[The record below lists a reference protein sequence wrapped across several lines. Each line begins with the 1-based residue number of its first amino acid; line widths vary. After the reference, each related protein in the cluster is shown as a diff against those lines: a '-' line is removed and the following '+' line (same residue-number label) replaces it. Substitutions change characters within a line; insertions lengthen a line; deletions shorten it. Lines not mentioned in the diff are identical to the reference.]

1 MEEKSFE
8 NWDDFD
14 LKTDLLRGIYA
25 DGFEKPSAIQK
36 MAIPAL
42 MEGKDVIG
50 QAQSGS
56 GKTGAFATSILH
68 RIDIDVNQSQAL
80 ILAPTHELA
89 CQIATVIKA
98 IGIMYDNLVV
108 KTLIGGTPVAEDARS
123 IREHPPH
130 IIVGC
135 TGRVFDLLN
144 RQYLSL
150 QHIKMFVL
158 DEADEMLSSGFKEQI
173 YNIYQYL
180 PDEVQVAIF
189 SATLPTETM
198 QMTSKFMQSPIT
210 IKVKS
215 EDLNLECIQQFYVSL
230 SNDDTKY
237 DMLKH
242 LYENLSVSQSIVYAN
257 SVKRVDDLTRAMEA
271 DGFSVSCI
279 HSNMPSEQR
288 KRIMQ
293 SFRTGNSR
301 VLISSDLTARGMD
314 VQQVNTVINFDLPR
328 CVHNYLHRI
337 GRSGRWGRKGVAIN
351 FITRQDIYTLK
362 TIEEHY
368 KSTIKELP
376 ANFKF

>member
-1 MEEKSFE
+1 
-8 NWDDFD
+8 
-14 LKTDLLRGIYA
+14 
-25 DGFEKPSAIQK
+25 
-36 MAIPAL
+36 
-42 MEGKDVIG
+42 
-50 QAQSGS
+50 
-56 GKTGAFATSILH
+56 
-68 RIDIDVNQSQAL
+68 
-80 ILAPTHELA
+80 
-89 CQIATVIKA
+89 
-98 IGIMYDNLVV
+98 
-108 KTLIGGTPVAEDARS
+108 
-123 IREHPPH
+123 
-130 IIVGC
+130 
-135 TGRVFDLLN
+135 
-144 RQYLSL
+144 
-150 QHIKMFVL
+150 VL